1 MAEVRCVFRAHY
13 KTRGM
18 SFYDLGQFEVWL
30 PEVEAYRLLN
40 DREGRLSM
48 FLVHYP
54 QAVDVDR
61 NNVVLEIRERR

>member
-13 KTRGM
+13 KTRGLG
-18 SFYDLGQFEVWL
+18 FYDLGQFEVWL
-30 PEVEAYRLLN
+30 PENEAYRLMN
-40 DREGRLSM
+40 DREGRLCM

-61 NNVVLEIRERR
+61 NNVVLEIHERR